1 MTPGDLDFERDIYSV
16 SRLNSEVRAVL
27 DGSFPLLWVQGEVS
41 NLAQPASG
49 HIYFSLKDEAAQVRC
64 AMFRAKRLLLG
75 FRPANGQQVLA
86 RVRVSLFEPR
96 GDFQLLCEHLEPAGE
111 GALRLELERLKRRL
125 AAEGLFD
132 PARKRPLPPFPRQV
146 GVITSPIGAAVHD
159 ILSVLGRRMA
169 ALPVLIYPVPVQG
182 AGAAAEIVAALELA
196 NRRAECDVL
205 ILARGGG
212 SLEDLWAFNDEA
224 LVRAIRASAIPVVSG
239 VGHEVDFSLADLAAD
254 QRAATPTAAAEL
266 VSPSGEHL
274 RQRVL
279 ALAQRLGAA
288 GRRRLDGLGQR
299 LDTATRHLRLLHPA
313 AALQRQGQAL
323 GSLGRRL
330 EAAMAAH
337 LDLSRRRLAPA
348 GLRLRAASPGRGLAG
363 RRLALVGLRRR
374 LGLAVG
380 RALEHRREGLAVAAQ
395 GLDARSPLATLARG
409 YALVTRAADGAIL
422 RDAAAVAPGERIQAR
437 LARGALVCRVEDA
450 GQAGAVEPQR

>member
-1 MTPGDLDFERDIYSV
+1 
-16 SRLNSEVRAVL
+16 
-27 DGSFPLLWVQGEVS
+27 
-41 NLAQPASG
+41 
-49 HIYFSLKDEAAQVRC
+49 
-64 AMFRAKRLLLG
+64 
-75 FRPANGQQVLA
+75 
-86 RVRVSLFEPR
+86 
-96 GDFQLLCEHLEPAGE
+96 
-111 GALRLELERLKRRL
+111 LRLELERLKRRL

-132 PARKRPLPPFPRQV
+132 PAHKRPLPPFPRQV

-224 LVRAIRASAIPVVSG
+224 LVRAVRASAIPVVCG

-279 ALAQRLGAA
+279 ALAQRLDAS

-299 LDTATRHLRLLHPA
+299 LDAAARHLRLLHPA
-313 AALQRQGQAL
+313 AALQRQGETL
-323 GSLGRRL
+323 VSLGRRL
-330 EAAMAAH
+330 EAAMAAR
-337 LDLSRRRLAPA
+337 LEQPRRRLAPA
-348 GLRLRAASPGRGLAG
+348 GLRLRAASPGRSLPQ
-363 RRLALVGLRRR
+363 RRLVVEGLERR

-380 RALEHRREGLAVAAQ
+380 RALEHRREGLAVAVQ

-409 YALVTRAADGAIL
+409 YALVTRAVDGAIL
-422 RDAAAVAPGERIQAR
+422 RDAAGVAPGERIQAR

-450 GQAGAVEPQR
+450 VQVGAVEPQR